1 MDVNL
6 RRRAR
11 ERAIAAEIANEL
23 ALSPAMQGGLTP
35 EPLSDNSSLVCEVF
49 GRVCDRH
56 QVVTEDA
63 GARILEY
70 VPKVLAKLNLKFADL
85 NRQLDAA
92 IRQTR
97 TIGSGQAGRH
107 AHYLNEAPND

>member
-35 EPLSDNSSLVCEVF
+35 EALSDNSSLVCEVF
-49 GRVCDRH
+49 GRVFDRH
-56 QVVTEDA
+56 QIVDE
-63 GARILEY
+63 GAAERILGY
-70 VPKVLAKLNLKFADL
+70 VPKVLAGLSTPRCGHAALLNL
-85 NRQLDAA
+85 R
-92 IRQTR
+92 
-97 TIGSGQAGRH
+97 
-107 AHYLNEAPND
+107 EP